1 MDNPTAAELPPASP
15 PTTKDPFDDGV
26 SPLTRIPLDIAHHRA
41 ALFALETP
49 VQFDQKAW
57 DRYWPYVNTCIVMR
71 RVVLIRWDRFI
82 DNVWC
87 LHSKQDAPSNLA
99 SGNTEKFW
107 GGCRLQRKWKHGD
120 VNTEGRKRTRREPG
134 QCPAKFRLTVHPNG
148 VRILER
154 SKEGHSHDL
163 DHIDSIKRNSGI
175 RSLVGD
181 PLFASWESGPI
192 LAYLKDTSNAP
203 STNPDLLTEAG
214 GKYLER
220 REIINIFSQHLKKAY
235 PNLDASQL
243 KKQKEKYEGV
253 KTCNFKGCNL
263 SFSDGKALVKH
274 RKEAHEEKK
283 HDHSGRLYMCSCK
296 SCHRR
301 KKSKGFPSITALHEH
316 QLRMQ
321 HYGPGVFQG
330 TEGVQYIEGPTETEI
345 LAFQSRVGA
354 SNAVDSTSPV
364 ANEDVSPPQHSPG
377 FNANAHAHESGNRN
391 GNGNESS
398 AQRPLPTG
406 LPIFPRM
413 PGEDDIMPID
423 PVMQQVD
430 EANEKDKRDTLLRLQ
445 ALEAKREMMEQERER
460 VDQEME
466 RLRNALLTG

>member
-1 MDNPTAAELPPASP
+1 M
-15 PTTKDPFDDGV
+15 
-26 SPLTRIPLDIAHHRA
+26 
-41 ALFALETP
+41 
-49 VQFDQKAW
+49 
-57 DRYWPYVNTCIVMR
+57 
-71 RVVLIRWDRFI
+71 LITHCRFI

-99 SGNTEKFW
+99 SGNIEKFW

-134 QCPAKFRLTVHPNG
+134 LCPAKFRLTVHPNG

-154 SKEGHSHDL
+154 STEGHSHDL

-175 RSLVGD
+175 RNLVGD
-181 PLFASWESGPI
+181 PLFTSWKSGPI

-203 STNPDLLTEAG
+203 STNPELLTEAG

-220 REIINIFSQHLKKAY
+220 REIINIFAQHLRKAY

-263 SFSDGKALVKH
+263 SFADGKALVKH

-283 HDHSGRLYMCSCK
+283 HDHSQRLYMCPCK
-296 SCHRR
+296 TCHRR
-301 KKSKGFPSITALHEH
+301 KKSKGFPSRTALREH

-330 TEGVQYIEGPTETEI
+330 PDGIQYVDGPSESEI
-345 LAFQSRVGA
+345 LAFQAQEGN
-354 SNAVDSTSPV
+354 NALANPTSPG
-364 ANEDVSPPQHSPG
+364 NDESSIPSQHSAG
-377 FNANAHAHESGNRN
+377 FMLSN
-391 GNGNESS
+391 GLLT
-398 AQRPLPTG
+398 QRPPPNDLPV
-406 LPIFPRM
+406 FPRM
-413 PGEDDIMPID
+413 PGEDVLMPID
-423 PVMQQVD
+423 PVMQQVE
-430 EANEKDKRDTLLRLQ
+430 EANAKDRRDKMLRLQ
-445 ALEAKREMMEQERER
+445 ALEAERER

-466 RLRNALLTG
+466 RLRSALLTEQI

>member
-15 PTTKDPFDDGV
+15 LKTKDLFDDGV
-26 SPLTRIPLDIAHHRA
+26 SPLTRIPIDIAHHRA

-57 DRYWPYVNTCIVMR
+57 DRYWP
-71 RVVLIRWDRFI
+71 FI

-154 SKEGHSHDL
+154 SKEAHSHDL

-214 GKYLER
+214 GRYLER
-220 REIINIFSQHLKKAY
+220 REIINIFAQHLKKAY

-283 HDHSGRLYMCSCK
+283 HDHSGRLYMCPCK
-296 SCHRR
+296 TCHRR
-301 KKSKGFPSITALHEH
+301 KKSKGFPSSTALHEH

-330 TEGVQYIEGPTETEI
+330 QDGVQYIEGPTEAEI
-345 LAFQSRVGA
+345 LAFQSRDGA
-354 SNAVDSTSPV
+354 RNAADRTSPG
-364 ANEDVSPPQHSPG
+364 AHEDASPPQHSPG
-377 FNANAHAHESGNRN
+377 FLSATANGD
-391 GNGNESS
+391 GDVLS

-406 LPIFPRM
+406 MPVFPRM
-413 PGEDDIMPID
+413 PGEDDAMPID
-423 PVMQQVD
+423 PVMQQVE
-430 EANEKDKRDTLLRLQ
+430 EANAKDKRDTMLRLQ

-466 RLRNALLTG
+466 RLRSALLTE

>member
-1 MDNPTAAELPPASP
+1 M
-15 PTTKDPFDDGV
+15 
-26 SPLTRIPLDIAHHRA
+26 
-41 ALFALETP
+41 
-49 VQFDQKAW
+49 
-57 DRYWPYVNTCIVMR
+57 
-71 RVVLIRWDRFI
+71 
-82 DNVWC
+82 
-87 LHSKQDAPSNLA
+87 
-99 SGNTEKFW
+99 
-107 GGCRLQRKWKHGD
+107 
-120 VNTEGRKRTRREPG
+120 NTEGRKRTRREPG
-134 QCPAKFRLTVHPNG
+134 QCLAKFRLTVHPNG

-203 STNPDLLTEAG
+203 STNPNLLIEAG

-220 REIINIFSQHLKKAY
+220 REIINIFAQHLKKAY

-283 HDHSGRLYMCSCK
+283 HDHSSRLYMCPCK
-296 SCHRR
+296 TCHRR

-330 TEGVQYIEGPTETEI
+330 TDGVQYVEGPTEAEI
-345 LAFQSRVGA
+345 LAFQSRDGA
-354 SNAVDSTSPV
+354 SNAADRTSPG
-364 ANEDVSPPQHSPG
+364 AHEDSLPPPQHSPG
-377 FNANAHAHESGNRN
+377 FVPSNVNVDGSGN
-391 GNGNESS
+391 GLS
-398 AQRPLPTG
+398 AQRPLPTDM
-406 LPIFPRM
+406 PVFPRM
-413 PGEDDIMPID
+413 PGEDDMPID
-423 PVMQQVD
+423 PVMQQVE
-430 EANEKDKRDTLLRLQ
+430 EANAKDKRDTMLRLQ

-466 RLRNALLTG
+466 KLRSALLTE

>member
-1 MDNPTAAELPPASP
+1 MDDSATTELPPASP
-15 PTTKDPFDDGV
+15 LKTKDVFDDGV
-26 SPLTRIPLDIAHHRA
+26 SPLARIPLDIAHHRR

-49 VQFDQKAW
+49 VQFDEKAW
-57 DRYWPYVNTCIVMR
+57 NRYWP
-71 RVVLIRWDRFI
+71 FI

-99 SGNTEKFW
+99 SGNSEKFW
-107 GGCRLQRKWKHGD
+107 GGCRLQRKWKHGE

-175 RSLVGD
+175 RNLVAD

-220 REIINIFSQHLKKAY
+220 REIINIFAQHLRKAY
-235 PNLDASQL
+235 PKLDASQL

-263 SFSDGKALVKH
+263 SFPDGKALVKH

-283 HDHSGRLYMCSCK
+283 HDHSSRLYMCPCK
-296 SCHRR
+296 TCHRR
-301 KKSKGFPSITALHEH
+301 KKSKGFPSLTALHEH

-330 TEGVQYIEGPTETEI
+330 PDGVQYVEGPSEAQI
-345 LAFQSRVGA
+345 LAFQSRPSASSSADRTSPGA
-354 SNAVDSTSPV
+354 SENSP
-364 ANEDVSPPQHSPG
+364 APQHSP
-377 FNANAHAHESGNRN
+377 NYLSAN
-391 GNGNESS
+391 NESAMS

-406 LPIFPRM
+406 TPNFPRM
-413 PGEDDIMPID
+413 PGEEDLVPID
-423 PVMQQVD
+423 PVMQQVE
-430 EANEKDKRDTLLRLQ
+430 EANARDKREKLLRLQ

-460 VDQEME
+460 VEQEME
-466 RLRNALLTG
+466 RLRNALLTE

>member
-15 PTTKDPFDDGV
+15 PKTKDLLDDGV
-26 SPLTRIPLDIAHHRA
+26 SPLTRIPIDIAHHRA

-57 DRYWPYVNTCIVMR
+57 DRYWP
-71 RVVLIRWDRFI
+71 FI

-120 VNTEGRKRTRREPG
+120 VNIAGRKRTRREPG

-181 PLFASWESGPI
+181 PIFASWESGPI

-220 REIINIFSQHLKKAY
+220 REIINIFAQHLRKAY

-283 HDHSGRLYMCSCK
+283 HDHSGRLYMCPCK
-296 SCHRR
+296 TCHRR

-330 TEGVQYIEGPTETEI
+330 PEGVQYVEGPNETEI
-345 LAFQSRVGA
+345 LAIQSRDGA
-354 SNAVDSTSPV
+354 SNAADGASPG
-364 ANEDVSPPQHSPG
+364 AQEDASPPQHSPG
-377 FNANAHAHESGNRN
+377 VLPATTNGSGI
-391 GNGNESS
+391 GSL

-406 LPIFPRM
+406 MPIFPRM
-413 PGEDDIMPID
+413 PGEDDPMPID
-423 PVMQQVD
+423 PIMQQV
-430 EANEKDKRDTLLRLQ
+430 EETNAKDKRETVLRLQ

-460 VDQEME
+460 VEQEME
-466 RLRNALLTG
+466 RLRSALLTE